1 MQAGIIFDFGTR
13 AGRLV
18 ASASTP
24 LTENDVAVGAP
35 QGRGAKNTT
44 LPLNLHTM
52 SPPPPAQYRAFS
64 SELQQDSFDS
74 VRSLGVGQFLPI
86 YIVCCLHFGEVLLRL
101 RQRWSYRANISS

>member
-13 AGRLV
+13 AGRLL

-52 SPPPPAQYRAFS
+52 SLPPPAQYRAFS
-64 SELQQDSFDS
+64 SELQEHTD
-74 VRSLGVGQFLPI
+74 
-86 YIVCCLHFGEVLLRL
+86 LHRVLRL
-101 RQRWSYRANISS
+101 RQRWPYRANISP

>member
-24 LTENDVAVGAP
+24 LTENDDVGVGAP
-35 QGRGAKNTT
+35 QRRGAKNTT

-52 SPPPPAQYRAFS
+52 SAPPPAQYRAFS
-64 SELQQDSFDS
+64 SELQEHTFDS
-74 VRSLGVGQFLPI
+74 VRSLGVAQFRPI
-86 YIVCCLHFGEVLLRL
+86 YIVLLYK
-101 RQRWSYRANISS
+101 W

>member
-13 AGRLV
+13 AGGLL

-44 LPLNLHTM
+44 VTNI
-52 SPPPPAQYRAFS
+52 R
-64 SELQQDSFDS
+64 
-74 VRSLGVGQFLPI
+74 
-86 YIVCCLHFGEVLLRL
+86 VL
-101 RQRWSYRANISS
+101 AHGPEAEDD